1 MNFRLI
7 TLAMLFT
14 ACLIT
19 ANIIAVKLIALPYGL
34 IVPAGIL
41 VFPLSY
47 AFNDV
52 ISEVYGY
59 SVMRYIILLGFVC
72 NLVAVVA
79 IWLGGVAPAA
89 SFWPL
94 QHAYEAILGFT
105 PRLLVA
111 SFSAYLVG
119 EVVNAQVLVRLKS
132 ATKGR
137 FLWLRCIGSTAVGE
151 ALDTVIFVTIA
162 FYGIIPTS
170 LLLTAI
176 VSQWTI
182 KVAYEVV
189 ATPFTYAIV
198 RYLNNR
204 ERKETSYGLESA

>member
-1 MNFRLI
+1 MNFRLV
-7 TLAMLFT
+7 TLAMLFA

-19 ANIIAVKLIALPYGL
+19 ANIIAVKLIALPFGL

-41 VFPLSY
+41 IFPLSY

-59 SVMRYIILLGFVC
+59 SVMRRIILLGFVC

-79 IWLGGVAPAA
+79 IWLGSIVPAA
-89 SFWPL
+89 PFWTL
-94 QHAYEAILGFT
+94 QGAYESILGFT

-119 EVVNAQVLVRLKS
+119 EVVNARVLVRLKS
-132 ATKGR
+132 VTKGR
-137 FLWLRCIGSTAVGE
+137 WLWMRCIGSTAVGE
-151 ALDTVIFVTIA
+151 ALDTMIFVSIA

-170 LLLTAI
+170 LLFTAI
-176 VSQWTI
+176 VTQWAI
-182 KVAYEVV
+182 KVLYEVV
-189 ATPFTYAIV
+189 VTPFTYWFV
-198 RYLNNR
+198 GYLKAA
-204 ERKETSYGLESA
+204 ERG